1 MSYEEK
7 TINNNPFLQFLVAP
21 QWRWGRHVLF
31 LLLVIWLVS
40 KAEPHYLAPWDTYI
54 KLVGCFVLLF
64 PFYTNLYW
72 LIPRF
77 LFRNKY
83 GSYAAAVLM
92 LAGLTGLLS
101 LAKHQWL
108 DPYRIEAGERHEM
121 TDPLSLLLFAVFLLL
136 PSTAFRLFQRT
147 ILDNQRIAE
156 LEKISMQ
163 SELQQLKNQINP
175 HFLFNM
181 LNNVNVL
188 TQQDPEKASQVLYKL
203 SDLLHYQLYDSS
215 REHVLLTADIRFLTD
230 FLNLEKIRRDNFDFI
245 VSKEGEINN
254 IQIPP
259 HLFITFIE
267 NAVKH
272 NVDPEMGSYVY
283 AYFTVY
289 GDELHFKCVNSKP
302 QLAIG
307 RNGTGGLGLANARRT
322 LELLYPDRHRLDI
335 QDLPT
340 VYSVNL
346 TIQL

>member
-7 TINNNPFLQFLVAP
+7 TINNNPFLRFLVAP
-21 QWRWGRHVLF
+21 QWRLGRHIIF
-31 LLLVIWLVS
+31 LSVVIWFVS
-40 KAEPHYLAPWDTYI
+40 KAEPHYLAPWNTYI
-54 KLVGCFVLLF
+54 KLFGCFVLLF

-72 LIPRF
+72 LIPRY

-83 GSYAAAVLM
+83 GYYAAAVLM

-108 DPYRIEAGERHEM
+108 DPYQIDPRERHEM

-188 TQQDPEKASQVLYKL
+188 TQQDPEKASQVLHKL
-203 SDLLHYQLYDSS
+203 SDLLRYQLYDSS

-245 VSKEGEINN
+245 VSKEGEISN

-283 AYFTVY
+283 AWFDVY

-302 QLAIG
+302 QQTIG
-307 RNGTGGLGLANARRT
+307 KNGAGGLGLANVRRT
-322 LELLYPDRHRLDI
+322 LELLYPDRHRLEIRDEATI
-335 QDLPT
+335 
-340 VYSVNL
+340 YSVNL

>member
-1 MSYEEK
+1 MNYEEK
-7 TINNNPFLQFLVAP
+7 AIRDPFLQFLVAP
-21 QWRWGRHVLF
+21 QWRWGRHILF
-31 LLLVIWLVS
+31 LFIVVWLVYH
-40 KAEPHYLAPWDTYI
+40 AEPHYLAPWNEYI
-54 KLVGCFVLLF
+54 KLGGCFVLLF

-77 LFRNKY
+77 LFRKKY
-83 GSYAAAVLM
+83 GNYAAAVLM

-108 DPYRIEAGERHEM
+108 DAYRIVASERKEL
-121 TDPLSLLLFAVFLLL
+121 TDPLSLLVIAVFLLL

-147 ILDNQRIAE
+147 IMDNQRIAE

-188 TQQDPEKASQVLYKL
+188 TQQDPEKASQVLYRL
-203 SDLLHYQLYDSS
+203 SDLLRYQLYDSS
-215 REHVLLTADIRFLTD
+215 REHVLLTADIHFLTD
-230 FLNLEKIRRDNFDFI
+230 FLNLEKVRRDNFDFI
-245 VSKEGEINN
+245 VSKEGEIGN

-272 NVDPEMGSYVY
+272 NVDPEMRSYVY

-289 GDELHFKCVNSKP
+289 GNKLHFRCVNSKP
-302 QLAIG
+302 QLATG
-307 RNGTGGLGLANARRT
+307 KNEAGGLGLANARRI
-322 LELLYPDRHRLDI
+322 LALLYPDRHRLDI
-335 QDLPT
+335 QDLPAIYT
-340 VYSVNL
+340 VNL

>member
-1 MSYEEK
+1 MSYGEK
-7 TINNNPFLQFLVAP
+7 TINNNPFLRFLVAP
-21 QWRWGRHVLF
+21 EWRLRRHIIF
-31 LLLVIWLVS
+31 LSVVIWFVS
-40 KAEPHYLAPWDTYI
+40 TAEPHYLAPWNTYI
-54 KLVGCFVLLF
+54 KLEACFVILF

-83 GSYAAAVLM
+83 GHYAAAVLM

-108 DPYRIEAGERHEM
+108 DPYQIDPRERHEM
-121 TDPLSLLLFAVFLLL
+121 TDPVSLLLFAVFLLL

-156 LEKISMQ
+156 LERISMQ

-188 TQQDPEKASQVLYKL
+188 TQQDPEKASQVLHKL
-203 SDLLHYQLYDSS
+203 SDLLRYQLYDSS

-245 VSKEGEINN
+245 VSKEGEIGN
-254 IQIPP
+254 ILIPP

-283 AYFTVY
+283 AWFNVY
-289 GDELHFKCVNSKP
+289 GDELHFKCINSRP
-302 QLAIG
+302 QQSIG
-307 RNGTGGLGLANARRT
+307 KNGAGGLGLANAKRT
-322 LELLYPDRHRLDI
+322 LELLYPDRHRLEIRDEATI
-335 QDLPT
+335 
-340 VYSVNL
+340 YCVNL
-346 TIQL
+346 SIQL

>member
-7 TINNNPFLQFLVAP
+7 TINNNPFLQFLVGA
-21 QWRWGRHVLF
+21 QWRLGRHVIF
-31 LLLVIWLVS
+31 LSVVIWFVS

-54 KLVGCFVLLF
+54 KLEACFVILF

-83 GSYAAAVLM
+83 GHYAAAVLM

-108 DPYRIEAGERHEM
+108 DPYQIDARERHEM
-121 TDPLSLLLFAVFLLL
+121 TDPLSLLLFAVLLLL

-156 LEKISMQ
+156 LERISMQ

-188 TQQDPEKASQVLYKL
+188 TQQDPEKASQVLHKL
-203 SDLLHYQLYDSS
+203 SDLLRYQLYDSS
-215 REHVLLTADIRFLTD
+215 REHVLLTADIRFITD
-230 FLNLEKIRRDNFDFI
+230 FLNLEKVRRDNFEFI
-245 VSKEGEINN
+245 VSKEGEIGN

-272 NVDPEMGSYVY
+272 NVDPETRSYVY
-283 AYFTVY
+283 AYFNVY
-289 GDELHFKCVNSKP
+289 HDELHFKCVNSKP

-307 RNGTGGLGLANARRT
+307 KNGAGGLGLTNAKRT
-322 LELLYPDRHRLDI
+322 LELLYPDRHRLEIRDEATI
-335 QDLPT
+335 
-340 VYSVNL
+340 YCVNL

>member
-1 MSYEEK
+1 M
-7 TINNNPFLQFLVAP
+7 
-21 QWRWGRHVLF
+21 
-31 LLLVIWLVS
+31 VIWFVS
-40 KAEPHYLAPWDTYI
+40 TAEPHYLAPWNTYI
-54 KLVGCFVLLF
+54 KLEACFVILF

-83 GSYAAAVLM
+83 GHYAAAVLM

-108 DPYRIEAGERHEM
+108 DPYQIDPRERHEM
-121 TDPLSLLLFAVFLLL
+121 TDPVSLLLFAVFLLL

-156 LEKISMQ
+156 LERISMQ

-188 TQQDPEKASQVLYKL
+188 TQQDPEKASQVLHKL
-203 SDLLHYQLYDSS
+203 SDLLRYQLYDSS

-245 VSKEGEINN
+245 VSKEGEIGN
-254 IQIPP
+254 ILIPP

-283 AYFTVY
+283 AWFNVY
-289 GDELHFKCVNSKP
+289 GDELHFKCINSRP
-302 QLAIG
+302 QQSIG
-307 RNGTGGLGLANARRT
+307 KNGAGGLGLANAKRT
-322 LELLYPDRHRLDI
+322 LELLYPDRHRLEIRDEATI
-335 QDLPT
+335 
-340 VYSVNL
+340 YCVNL
-346 TIQL
+346 SIQL